1 MVSYLSPLPP
11 GGSKLFI
18 ADSRFTCLF
27 SHKHALII
35 MLALGGSAQGIA
47 VEYHSPSF
55 LFAAQLF
62 NVTYFI
68 SFVETFYIY
77 QHSAIVLLGKKNGTE
92 KSEHFRCTLG
102 GKQ

>member
-1 MVSYLSPLPP
+1 MLVSYLSPLPP
-11 GGSKLFI
+11 GGLKLFT
-18 ADSRFTCLF
+18 ADGRFTCLF

-35 MLALGGSAQGIA
+35 MFPLGGSAQGIA

-62 NVTYFI
+62 RVTYFI

-77 QHSAIVLLGKKNGTE
+77 QHATEVLLGKKKN
-92 KSEHFRCTLG
+92 KKIIRPCSSR
-102 GKQ
+102 KK